1 MKLAEQCAQQEIPK
15 QEGKN
20 YSAMH
25 AGKFAD
31 LRQYKLQHPIITDR
45 KVAGKLFIRD
55 HIGLTGMQISL
66 NSLPPGV
73 AVPFGHMHKVN
84 EELYIFTSGKGQIQI
99 DGDVI
104 DVQEGSCVRVA
115 PGGDR
120 TWRNNGEENL
130 YYIVI
135 QARENSLTQDTFD
148 DGLPSEAPI
157 VWPE

>member
-1 MKLAEQCAQQEIPK
+1 MNLAEQCALQEIPK
-15 QEGKN
+15 TEGKN

-31 LRQYKLQHPIITDR
+31 LKQYKLEHPAIAGR
-45 KVAGKLFIRD
+45 KASGKLFVRD

-73 AVPFGHMHKVN
+73 AVPFGHKHKVN

-99 DGDVI
+99 DGDII

-120 TWRNNGEENL
+120 TWRNNGDEFL

-135 QARENSLTQDTFD
+135 QAKEHSLTQDTFD
-148 DGLPSEAPI
+148 DGLPSEVQP
-157 VWPE
+157 VWPD